1 MRSLRGPVSG
11 LAIPHYVVDL
21 PGGKGKVPVGPNY
34 VESETDRLEIL
45 SPGGERV
52 VYPEI
57 EEEGMVERRDG

>member
-1 MRSLRGPVSG
+1 
-11 LAIPHYVVDL
+11 
-21 PGGKGKVPVGPNY
+21 VGPNY
-34 VESETDRLEIL
+34 VEGEADRLEIL